1 MGTYKEYIE
10 KLKKKWI
17 GKVVTYKN
25 KKYNVV
31 DVDYNGMLLINKKA
45 HYTDTTAVDILMIKE
60 VKEDDN
66 GNR

>member
-31 DVDYNGMLLINKKA
+31 DVDYNGMLLIDKKA
-45 HYTDTTAVDILMIKE
+45 RYTDTTAVSSLTVKE

-66 GNR
+66 VDR